1 MNLIF
6 PPLDNVIDVSSE
18 KCVNFV
24 VIENQRL
31 FTAVLTDISNQM
43 SGICGDAVLSD
54 NSTPVDI
61 SKKMEMISSF
71 IPFDIN
77 RKTLINKLL
86 KKIEGVMNDENNYL
100 KTKELVAYNTSYL
113 NSIIDNIDFSVDYIT
128 DFDLSSILKSV
139 NIKFSTDFSSLGEM
153 LIEYMLNVIKLEGD
167 KCFLLVNLADYLN
180 DEQRNTFCRNVL
192 YNKLSAVIIG
202 ARDFEVGNY
211 ERKIIID
218 ADLCVI

>member
-71 IPFDIN
+71 ISFDIN

-153 LIEYMLNVIKLEGD
+153 LIEYMLNVVKLEGD

-180 DEQRNTFCRNVL
+180 DEQRNTFCHNVL

-202 ARDFEVGNY
+202 ARDFEVGDY

-218 ADLCVI
+218 SDLCVI